1 MSLER
6 AEPAT
11 EALSDP
17 PPPFLRTW
25 PRVYLGVIGYLLF
38 LITIFSIFTRTFSA

>member
-1 MSLER
+1 MTPER
-6 AEPAT
+6 AEPTT
-11 EALSDP
+11 EALPDP

-25 PRVYLGVIGYLLF
+25 PRVYLGVICYLLL